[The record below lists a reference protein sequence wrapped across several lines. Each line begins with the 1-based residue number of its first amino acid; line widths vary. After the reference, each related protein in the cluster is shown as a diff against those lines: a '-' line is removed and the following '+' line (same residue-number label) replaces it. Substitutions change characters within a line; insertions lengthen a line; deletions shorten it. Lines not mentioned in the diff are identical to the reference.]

1 MELIIFG
8 IALATFFATLIG
20 GLLIFKFHKNMHYF
34 FAFSAGSMIAISF
47 LEILPESLH
56 IAEEFEISIQTI
68 MLVVLG
74 SFFLYSLLEKFFA
87 HHHLSDE
94 NICQEEHDHKH
105 EHAHIIGPIGSGSL
119 ILHSLLDGLAI
130 GIAFQADLATGVLI
144 AIAVLTHNVT
154 DGINNVVLMLKNNQP
169 RKKAV
174 YFLLAGALAPT
185 LGILLASLISI
196 PENYLAY
203 LLAFFVGEFLYIGAA
218 TLLPETQHHPSKK
231 MILSLALGVLVII
244 AISLLLGNAH

>member
-1 MELIIFG
+1 MEWIIYV
-8 IALATFFATLIG
+8 IAIATFFATLVG

-47 LEILPESLH
+47 LELLPESLH
-56 IAEEFEISIQTI
+56 IAEEFNIPIQTI
-68 MLVVLG
+68 MLIVVG
-74 SFFLYSLLEKFFA
+74 AFFVYSLLEKFFA
-87 HHHLSDE
+87 HHHLTSE
-94 NICQEEHDHKH
+94 NVCEKNHDHKH

-119 ILHSLLDGLAI
+119 ILHSFLDGLAI

-154 DGINNVVLMLKNNQP
+154 DGINNVVLMLKNHQP
-169 RKKAV
+169 KKRAL
-174 YFLLAGALAPT
+174 YFLLTGALAPT
-185 LGILLASLISI
+185 LGILATSFISI

-231 MILSLALGVLVII
+231 MILAIALGMAIVIVLSFFIGH
-244 AISLLLGNAH
+244 SH